1 MSYLRVVMVDAKKPE
16 NLKNILHRI
25 DTNASEIFPEIR
37 QMKEIAMGETT
48 GLSISVYNDEA
59 AAARAEAQRDA
70 ATDEDGAELE
80 VAFEG
85 PLANYYYNEPIKTA
99 TN

>member
-16 NLKNILHRI
+16 NLKNILHHI
-25 DTNASEIFPEIR
+25 DTDASEIFPEIQ
-37 QMKEIAMGETT
+37 QMTAIAMGETT
-48 GLSISVYNDEA
+48 GLTISVYKDEA
-59 AAARAEAQRDA
+59 VAAGAVAQRDA
-70 ATDEDGAELE
+70 AMDEDGAELE

-85 PLANYYYNEPIKTA
+85 PLADYYYNDPIKTA

>member
-1 MSYLRVVMVDAKKPE
+1 MSYLRVVMVDAKKQE

-25 DTNASEIFPEIR
+25 DTNSSEIFSEIQ
-37 QMKEIAMGETT
+37 QMTAIAMGETT
-48 GLSISVYNDEA
+48 GLSISVYK
-59 AAARAEAQRDA
+59 
-70 ATDEDGAELE
+70 DEDGAELE

-85 PLANYYYNEPIKTA
+85 PLAAYYYNDAIKTA